1 MAESVNRLD
10 ALPVDLQTRVWAHVL
25 ADRLLPLG
33 RIVHTNRDEFKE
45 ELQREGWPCMFSV
58 VSFISELC
66 GVDVDAFRG
75 PTDRW
80 HGPSSGYVLFHFM
93 DPRPYHVPPWH
104 LPCLMDVPTD
114 RPDLRGRNEM
124 GMRRWTD
131 VLCLDAS
138 QNRIEFAGE
147 NANRTSVMVVAK
159 LLRKQKADPRSLSLN
174 DEHRL
179 HELIEWDP
187 SFFSPVWRRPYS
199 RRNELKNIERSAR
212 ESVDCELARSFF
224 NDAHAES
231 GARIF

>member
-1 MAESVNRLD
+1 MADVVNRLD
-10 ALPVDLQTRVWAHVL
+10 ALPADLQTRVWTHVL

-33 RIVHTNRDEFKE
+33 RIAHTNRDEFKE

-66 GVDVDAFRG
+66 GVDADAFRG
-75 PTDRW
+75 PVDRW
-80 HGPSSGYVLFHFM
+80 HGPSSGYVLFDFM

-104 LPCLMDVPTD
+104 LPCLMDGPTD

-124 GMRRWTD
+124 GMRRWAD

-147 NANRTSVMVVAK
+147 NANRASVMEVAR
-159 LLRKQKADPRSLSLN
+159 LLRKQKADPYSLSLN

-179 HELIEWDP
+179 HDLMEWAP
-187 SFFSPVWRRPYS
+187 TFFSPVTRRPFG
-199 RRNELKNIERSAR
+199 RRGELKNIERMAR
-212 ESVDCELARSFF
+212 ESVEQDLALHFF
-224 NDAHAES
+224 KDAHREP

>member
-1 MAESVNRLD
+1 MADAVNRLD
-10 ALPVDLQTRVWAHVL
+10 ALPAELQSRVWVHVL

-45 ELQREGWPCMFSV
+45 ELQREGLACMFSV

-80 HGPSSGYVLFHFM
+80 HGPSSGYVLFQFM
-93 DPRPYHVPPWH
+93 DPRPYFVPPWH

-114 RPDLRGRNEM
+114 RPDSRGRNEM

-138 QNRIEFAGE
+138 QNRIEYAAE
-147 NANRTSVMVVAK
+147 NANRASAMEVAR
-159 LLRKQKADPRSLSLN
+159 LRRKQKVDPCSLSIN
-174 DEHRL
+174 DENRIYDL
-179 HELIEWDP
+179 MSWSY
-187 SFFSPVWRRPYS
+187 SFFSPVTRQQCS
-199 RRNELKNIERSAR
+199 RRNELKNIERSER
-212 ESVDCELARSFF
+212 ESLDCQLARSFF
-224 NDAHAES
+224 SDTHDAS

>member
-1 MAESVNRLD
+1 MADVVNRLD
-10 ALPVDLQTRVWAHVL
+10 ALPADLQTRVWTHVL

-33 RIVHTNRDEFKE
+33 RIAHTNRDEFDE

-66 GVDVDAFRG
+66 GVDADAFRG
-75 PTDRW
+75 PVDRW
-80 HGPSSGYVLFHFM
+80 HGPSSGYVLFDFM

-104 LPCLMDVPTD
+104 LPCLMDGPTD

-138 QNRIEFAGE
+138 QNRIEYAAE
-147 NANRTSVMVVAK
+147 NANRASVMEVAR
-159 LLRKQKADPRSLSLN
+159 LLRKQKADPYSLSIN
-174 DEHRL
+174 DEHRMFDL
-179 HELIEWDP
+179 QTWSG
-187 SFFSPVWRRPYS
+187 SFFWPVSRGGEG
-199 RRNELKNIERSAR
+199 RRNELKNIERLAR
-212 ESVDCELARSFF
+212 ESIDCQLARSFF
-224 NDAHAES
+224 KDAHDES

>member
-1 MAESVNRLD
+1 MADVVNRLD
-10 ALPVDLQTRVWAHVL
+10 ALPVELQTRVWVHVL

-104 LPCLMDVPTD
+104 LPSLIDGPTD
-114 RPDLRGRNEM
+114 RPDSRGRNEM
-124 GMRRWTD
+124 GMRRWAD

-147 NANRTSVMVVAK
+147 NANRTSVMEVAR

-179 HELIEWDP
+179 HELMEWSS
-187 SFFSPVWRRPYS
+187 SFFSPVCRRPCS
-199 RRNELKNIERSAR
+199 RRNELKNIERLAR
-212 ESVDCELARSFF
+212 ESIDCELARSFF
-224 NDAHAES
+224 KDAHDES